1 MFWRNARTLFA
12 SEGLHR
18 VTTAGG
24 SGGNQAGDEGQQHA
38 YPNKECEAVPI
49 RGWLGLVP
57 RGIIV
62 CLLPNLVN
70 LVVYGWGSDAAYL
83 RQYAAGIWHKLKQK
97 RSA

>member
-1 MFWRNARTLFA
+1 M
-12 SEGLHR
+12 
-18 VTTAGG
+18 GG
-24 SGGNQAGDEGQQHA
+24 TWMV
-38 YPNKECEAVPI
+38 CEAVPI

-57 RGIIV
+57 RVIIV
-62 CLLPNLVN
+62 CILPNLVN